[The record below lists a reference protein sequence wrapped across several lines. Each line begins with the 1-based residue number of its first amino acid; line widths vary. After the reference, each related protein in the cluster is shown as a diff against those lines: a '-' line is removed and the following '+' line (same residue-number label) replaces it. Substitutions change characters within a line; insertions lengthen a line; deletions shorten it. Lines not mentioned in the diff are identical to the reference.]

1 MTTGTTTTNPPAAT
15 SEIKKKRKTKKPDKN
30 VIQLKSHTKKLGY
43 ATIGAPAR
51 GASTLSGDAINE
63 LALMANFLFDK
74 IGTNASVVQKQY
86 ANVDTLNA
94 KCVRAAC
101 GLILPK
107 LMHDVCKAEATRAH
121 NKLAGVHA

>member
-1 MTTGTTTTNPPAAT
+1 MATGTTTTNPPAAT
-15 SEIKKKRKTKKPDKN
+15 SEIKKKKRKAKKPDKN

-43 ATIGAPAR
+43 NTIGAPAR
-51 GASTLSGDAINE
+51 GASTLSGDAVNE

-74 IGTNASVVQKQY
+74 IGTNANAVQKQY

-107 LMHDVCKAEATRAH
+107 LMHDVCKAEATKAH
-121 NKLAGVHA
+121 NKLVWT